1 MYTTDCKTWPGR
13 LAGIVDIGKAEKG
26 EGFGLEVELQIR
38 IPGFSSQ
45 DIEKVTSEAHNLC
58 PYSNATRG
66 NLDVKI
72 NPITD

>member
-1 MYTTDCKTWPGR
+1 MSYRATG
-13 LAGIVDIGKAEKG
+13 AGTVDIGKAEGG

-38 IPGFSSQ
+38 IPGYSSQ
-45 DIEKVTSEAHNLC
+45 DIEKITAEAHKLC

-72 NPITD
+72 VPMTD